1 MKDPEIWHY
10 EPAADLNVPWRKRPA
25 SELRD
30 SGLTGGLGNW
40 AVRQLIRTYLHARH
54 PLTLTGAEHLPQ
66 QTPFVLVANHTSH
79 LDAMVLESIFPEH
92 LATRVFALAAGDYF
106 FDTAG
111 KRLAAAQLVN
121 ALPVWRGKATRHAL
135 ANLRER
141 LERGT
146 CGFIVFPE
154 GTRSRT
160 GELQPFKPGIGMLVA
175 GSSIPVVPC
184 TLNGCFESWPSCAPR
199 PRPGAIRLEIHP
211 PRTFPDVPNGRE
223 GWERIAAELQAAVN
237 HQTPSR
243 L

>member
-1 MKDPEIWHY
+1 MSDPENWRY
-10 EPAADLNVPWRKRPA
+10 EPAADLAVPWSKRPA
-25 SELRD
+25 SELRE

-40 AVRQLIRTYLHARH
+40 ALRQLVRLYLRARH
-54 PLTLTGAEHLPQ
+54 PLTFTGAEHLPQ

-106 FDTAG
+106 FDTPT

-175 GSSIPVVPC
+175 GSSIPVIPC
-184 TLNGCFESWPSCAPR
+184 TLRGCFESWPSNASG
-199 PRPGAIRLEIHP
+199 PRPGAIHLTIHP
-211 PRTFPDVPNGRE
+211 ARTFADVPNHRE
-223 GWERIAAELQAAVN
+223 GWERIAAELQAAVY
-237 HQTPSR
+237 HRTPSR
-243 L
+243 